1 MTIGHQGKKE
11 CMYYGVTAPVLSV
24 GRYVVS
30 SGSQVIDSTVSEIE
44 DVNGQA
50 FVVKFENGI
59 EIISSRHRIFKMTN
73 LRK

>member
-1 MTIGHQGKKE
+1 
-11 CMYYGVTAPVLSV
+11 MYYGVTAPVLSV